1 MIVQRDDD
9 DDDDHDVSLVPGEV
23 IKLSP
28 TLIYRKLQ
36 LYYFL

>member
-9 DDDDHDVSLVPGEV
+9 DDDDDVSLVPGEV